1 MQQHQKIRTGQF
13 MVWLSVLTFFSVMNE
28 TMFNVSLPDIAAD
41 FGIRPS
47 AANWVNTCFSLSFA
61 IGIAVYGKLS
71 EHAGLK
77 KLLLFGMLAYG
88 FGSIIGL
95 LGHAW
100 YPLVLIARLCQGAGA
115 SAVPSLIMVIIA
127 KTVEPSQQG
136 KAFGLIGSVVACG
149 EGLGPV
155 IGGAISG
162 SIHWFMLFA
171 LPLLSLLAL
180 PLVLRTMPDETT
192 DRKALDLAGA
202 ALLSVGIIAFA
213 LFTTLYQWGYLAA
226 SIAVFALLALHLR
239 RTPSPFLE
247 PFLFRKQTY
256 LARVL
261 TGALLLGTVAGFIA
275 MVPYLMRAVHHM
287 PAGLIGSAILFP
299 GTVSVM
305 VFGMIGGAL
314 ADRKGHIIAMVC
326 GLSMLLAGF
335 LIVMLYPDQAPWLIA
350 ASMILLFG
358 GLSFVKTVISASV
371 ALTLTADEAGSGMGM
386 LNFACF
392 LAEGI
397 GIAAIGGLLTRP
409 WLNVSLWTGS
419 SGTASLYSNITLLC
433 MTVVAAGGILFLFV
447 AAPGRGRGTFGQT
460 KEQ

>member
-1 MQQHQKIRTGQF
+1 MQVQQHQKIRTPQF
-13 MVWLSVLTFFSVMNE
+13 MVWFSVLTFFSVMNE

-71 EHAGLK
+71 EHAGMK

-100 YPLVLIARLCQGAGA
+100 YPVVLIARLCQGAGA

-162 SIHWFMLFA
+162 YIHWFMLFA

-180 PLVLRTMPDETT
+180 PLVLRSLPEETS

-202 ALLSVGIIAFA
+202 ALLSMGIIAFA
-213 LFTTLYQWGYLAA
+213 VFTTLYQWGYLAA
-226 SIAVFALLALHLR
+226 SIALFVLLALHLR

-247 PFLFRKQTY
+247 PFLFRKKTY
-256 LARVL
+256 IAGVL

-275 MVPYLMRAVHHM
+275 MVPYLMRTVHHM
-287 PAGLIGSAILFP
+287 PTGLIGSGILFP
-299 GTVSVM
+299 GTLSVI
-305 VFGMIGGAL
+305 VFGIVGGAL
-314 ADRKGHIIAMVC
+314 ADRKGHIVAMVC
-326 GLSMLLAGF
+326 GLSMIIAGF
-335 LIVMLYPDQAPWLIA
+335 LIVMLYPDRSPWLIA
-350 ASMILLFG
+350 AAMILTFG
-358 GLSFVKTVISASV
+358 GLAFVKTVISASV
-371 ALTLTADEAGSGMGM
+371 AMTLAADEAGSGMGM

-397 GIAAIGGLLTRP
+397 GIAAVGGLLTRP
-409 WLNVSLWTGS
+409 WLNVSLWPAV
-419 SGTASLYSNITLLC
+419 SGTASLYSNITLIFAAL
-433 MTVVAAGGILFLFV
+433 VAAGGILFIV
-447 AAPGRGRGTFGQT
+447 ASVRGRRTSGHPKKQ
-460 KEQ
+460 